1 MAIKGKA
8 DMAKVDKGKVGIIGI
23 GVMGA
28 AIARNLV
35 EAGFDLIGYDIAP
48 AALAHLEQLGGRRA
62 PSNAA
67 VLAEA
72 DVVITS
78 LPSAKALASVIDE
91 LVTSAM
97 NSSRAQPGRIVAETS
112 TFKLADKRSAF
123 DKLQAAG
130 ITMMDCPL
138 SGSANRAAI
147 RDVLVYASGDKAAY
161 DRALPVFEG
170 FSRAPFYVGAFGN
183 GSKLKYIANHL
194 VAIHTAAAGEAFAL
208 ARKAGLDPA
217 MTYDVII
224 SGAGGSR
231 AMEARKEMLVSNEYL
246 PVRTASI
253 ELFGKD
259 LEVIGAFADDVEC
272 PVPMFTA
279 TLPLYKSALAQ
290 GMGQQDMAAISA
302 LLQQL
307 AGLKMR

>member
-1 MAIKGKA
+1 MATKCTA
-8 DMAKVDKGKVGIIGI
+8 GIIGVGAI
-23 GVMGA
+23 GS

-35 EAGFDLIGYDIAP
+35 EAGFDLVGYDIAP
-48 AALAHLEQLGGRRA
+48 AALEHLKKLGGRA
-62 PSNAA
+62 AACNAI

-72 DVVITS
+72 EVVITS
-78 LPSAKALASVIDE
+78 MPSAKALMSVADE
-91 LVTSAM
+91 LAASAPK
-97 NSSRAQPGRIVAETS
+97 PGRILAETS
-112 TFKLADKRSAF
+112 TLALADKQAAR
-123 DKLQAAG
+123 DKLEAAG
-130 ITMMDCPL
+130 IAMLDCPL

-147 RDVLVYASGDKAAY
+147 RDVLVYASGDRAAY

-217 MTYDVII
+217 AVYDAII
-224 SGAGGSR
+224 GGAGGSR
-231 AMEARKEMLVSNEYL
+231 AMEARKEMLVANEYL

-253 ELFGKD
+253 DLFGKD
-259 LEVIGAFADDVEC
+259 LEVIGDFADDTAC

-279 TLPLYKSALAQ
+279 SLPLYQAAAAQ
-290 GMGQQDMAAISA
+290 GMGEQDMAAIS
-302 LLQQL
+302 LVLQRM
-307 AGLKMR
+307 AGMKFT

>member
-1 MAIKGKA
+1 MATKCTATKSKA
-8 DMAKVDKGKVGIIGI
+8 GIIGV

-28 AIARNLV
+28 AIAKNLV

-48 AALAHLEQLGGRRA
+48 AARAHLEKLGGRPA

-78 LPSAKALASVIDE
+78 LPSAKALANVIDE
-91 LVTSAM
+91 LVAGAKNLSSAK
-97 NSSRAQPGRIVAETS
+97 PCPIVAETS
-112 TFKLADKRSAF
+112 TFTLADKQAAF
-123 DKLQAAG
+123 DKLKAAG

-170 FSRAPFYVGAFGN
+170 FSRAPLYVGAFGN

-194 VAIHTAAAGEAFAL
+194 VAIHTVAAGEAFAL

-217 MTYDVII
+217 MTYDAII
-224 SGAGGSR
+224 GGAGGSR
-231 AMEARKEMLVSNEYL
+231 AMEARQEMLVSNEYL

-272 PVPMFTA
+272 PLPMFTA
-279 TLPLYKSALAQ
+279 TLPLYKAALAQ

-302 LLQQL
+302 LLQQM
-307 AGLKMR
+307 AGMKIGD

>member
-1 MAIKGKA
+1 MATKGTA
-8 DMAKVDKGKVGIIGI
+8 AKSKVGIIGV

-28 AIARNLV
+28 AIAKNLV

-48 AALAHLEQLGGRRA
+48 AARAHLEKLGGRSA
-62 PSNAA
+62 SSNAA

-78 LPSAKALASVIDE
+78 LPSAKALAAVTDE
-91 LVTSAM
+91 LVASAKDD
-97 NSSRAQPGRIVAETS
+97 SRAKPGCIVAETS
-112 TFKLADKRSAF
+112 TFTLADKQAAF
-123 DKLQAAG
+123 DNLQAAG

-170 FSRAPFYVGAFGN
+170 FSRAPLYVGAFGN

-194 VAIHTAAAGEAFAL
+194 VAIHTVAAGEAFAL
-208 ARKAGLDPA
+208 ARKAGLDPV
-217 MTYDVII
+217 MTYDAII
-224 SGAGGSR
+224 GGAGGSR
-231 AMEARKEMLVSNEYL
+231 AMEARQDMLVSNEYL

-259 LEVIGAFADDVEC
+259 LDVIGAFADDVEC
-272 PVPMFTA
+272 PLPMFTA
-279 TLPLYKSALAQ
+279 TLPLYKAALAQ
-290 GMGQQDMAAISA
+290 GMGPQDMAAISA
-302 LLQQL
+302 LLQRM
-307 AGLKMR
+307 AGMKIGD